1 MSSTAAFDGDID
13 LLPGYAIRRLQQIAV
28 GIFLQEMGELN
39 VTPVQF
45 GALQVVARQPGIDQ
59 RTLAGRIALDTSTI
73 GGVVDRLEGRG
84 WLERRRSTEDR
95 RARLLHLTPA
105 GQQVLAQAV
114 PGMLRTQQRILAPLP
129 PAQREQFMAMLHTL
143 VTQNNEWSRAPS
155 ENSPAMAGRQGAP
168 AA

>member
-1 MSSTAAFDGDID
+1 MSSTVVFDGDID

-39 VTPVQF
+39 MTPVQY
-45 GALQVVARQPGIDQ
+45 GTLQVVAMLPGIDQ
-59 RTLAGRIALDTSTI
+59 RTLAGKIALDTSTI
-73 GGVVDRLEGRG
+73 GGVVDRLEARG
-84 WLERRRSTEDR
+84 WLQRRRSTEDR

-105 GQQVLAQAV
+105 GQAALAQAM

-143 VTQNNEWSRAPS
+143 VTQNNEWSRAPG
-155 ENSPAMAGRQGAP
+155 ENPAAAGRQGSTIA
-168 AA
+168 

>member
-1 MSSTAAFDGDID
+1 MNPAAAFNGDID
-13 LLPGYAIRRLQQIAV
+13 LLPGYAIRRLQQISV

-39 VTPVQF
+39 MTPVQY
-45 GALQVVARQPGIDQ
+45 GTLQVVAMLPGIDQ
-59 RTLAGRIALDTSTI
+59 RTLAGKIALDTSTI
-73 GGVVDRLEGRG
+73 GGVVDRLEARG
-84 WLERRRSTEDR
+84 WLERRRSSEDR

-105 GQQVLAQAV
+105 GQAALAQAV

-143 VTQNNEWSRAPS
+143 VTQNNEWSRAPG
-155 ENSPAMAGRQGAP
+155 ESPATTGRLGAP